1 MDNRPLVQVAIMST
15 RHALL
20 VCLAAAVLMPMCA
33 RKPEPPA
40 PAAPPVNPLL
50 TEWTTPFGVPP
61 FGDIKPEHFLPAYRE
76 AIARQKAEVDAI
88 AGSAEPPTFANTVAA
103 LDAVG
108 EQLSQVNRVFQNLAA
123 AETNDQLQG
132 VGREV
137 APMLAASQDDIR
149 LNGALFTRIK
159 QVWEQRDRLS
169 LAPAERKLVDDTYRL
184 FVRGGAN
191 LDADKQARLRK
202 VNADIASLGVKFG
215 DNLLH
220 DTNAYRLVIE
230 QQADLAG
237 LPEAVVAGAAEA
249 AKTAGLPGKWVFTLH
264 APSIWPFLQYA
275 DNREL
280 RKQILQAYL
289 SRCDHGDQYD
299 NKAVAVEAAT
309 LRAERAALV
318 GYKTFADYQ
327 LDEYMAKTP
336 SRVAQLLGTVWTP
349 ARAAA
354 LRDAASYRAIA
365 RQAGGALTLEPWDW
379 RYYAEKVRS
388 ARFSLDE
395 QALRP
400 YFRLEHMR
408 DAAFSVATRLFG
420 VSFSPR
426 PDLPAYHPEAA
437 AFEVRDADGSH
448 LGVLY
453 LDFHPRPGKGGGGW
467 TDIFREHSVRSG
479 KDIRPIAVIVCNFA
493 RPAGDE
499 PALLNIEEVQTL
511 FHEFGHALHV
521 LLDRSPFRT
530 LSAFSVPADFVELP
544 SSIMENWA
552 LEPEVLTQYALHFR
566 TGEVIPAELVGKI
579 KKARTFDQ
587 GFATVEYLGAS
598 YLDMAWHST
607 SGQAPDVS
615 TVEAQLAAR
624 IRMPAQIPF
633 RYRTPYFSHVFG
645 AGGGYAAGYY
655 SYIWSEVLDADAF
668 EVFKQKGVF
677 DQATGRLFRTH
688 ILEAGATE
696 DAMTL
701 YKRFRGREPSVEPL
715 LERRGLK

>member
-1 MDNRPLVQVAIMST
+1 MST
-15 RHALL
+15 RPVLL
-20 VCLAAAVLMPMCA
+20 LCLAAALLMPTCA
-33 RKPEPPA
+33 QKPEPPV

-50 TEWTTPFGVPP
+50 SQWTTPLGVPP
-61 FGDIKPEHFLPAYRE
+61 FSDIKPEHFLPAFKE
-76 AIARQKAEVDAI
+76 AMARQKAEVDAI
-88 AGSAEPPTFANTVAA
+88 AGSSEPPTFANTVAA
-103 LDAVG
+103 LDGVG
-108 EQLSQVNRVFQNLAA
+108 ERLSQVNRIFQNLAA
-123 AETNDQLQG
+123 AETNDQLQAIS
-132 VGREV
+132 REV
-137 APMLAASQDDIR
+137 APMLTAAQDDIR
-149 LNGALFTRIK
+149 MNAALFARIK
-159 QVWEQRDRLS
+159 KVWEERDRLTLS
-169 LAPAERKLVDDTYRL
+169 PAENKLLKDTYRI
-184 FVRGGAN
+184 FVRGGAG
-191 LDADKQARLRK
+191 LDAEKQAALRK
-202 VNADIASLGVKFG
+202 VNAGIATLGVKFG

-237 LPEAVVAGAAEA
+237 LPDSVVASAADA
-249 AKTAGLPGKWVFTLH
+249 AKAAGLSGKWVFTLH

-280 RKQILQAYL
+280 RKQILQAYM

-299 NKAVAVEAAT
+299 NKAVAVESAA

-318 GYKTFADYQ
+318 GYKTFAHFQ

-336 SRVAQLLGTVWTP
+336 ARVTDLLGKVWTP

-354 LRDAASYRAIA
+354 LKDAASFQAMI
-365 RQAGGALTLEPWDW
+365 RQAGGTFTLEPWDW
-379 RYYAEKVRS
+379 RYYAEKVRNQ
-388 ARFSLDE
+388 RFSFDE

-400 YFRLEHMR
+400 YFKLENIR
-408 DAAFSVATRLFG
+408 DAAFHVATRLFG
-420 VSFSPR
+420 ITFAPR
-426 PDLPAYHPEAA
+426 PDLPVYHAEAT
-437 AFEVRDADGSH
+437 AFEVKDGDGSH

-453 LDFHPRPGKGGGGW
+453 LDFHPRPGKSAGGW
-467 TDIFREHSVRSG
+467 TDIFREHSVRDG
-479 KDIRPIAVIVCNFA
+479 KDIRPIAVIVCNFS
-493 RPAGDE
+493 RPTGDE

-530 LSAFSVPADFVELP
+530 LTAFNVPSDFVELP

-552 LEPEVLTQYALHFR
+552 LEPEVLKVYAKHFR
-566 TGEVIPAELVGKI
+566 TGEVIPAELVEKI

-598 YLDMAWHST
+598 YLDMDWHSFA
-607 SGQAPDVS
+607 GPAPEVPA
-615 TVEAQLAAR
+615 VESRLLGR
-624 IRMPAQIPF
+624 IRMPSQIPL
-633 RYRTPYFSHVFG
+633 RYRTTYFSHVFG
-645 AGGGYAAGYY
+645 PGGGYAAGYY

-688 ILEAGATE
+688 ILEAGATDE
-696 DAMTL
+696 AMTL

-715 LERRGLK
+715 LKRRGLR